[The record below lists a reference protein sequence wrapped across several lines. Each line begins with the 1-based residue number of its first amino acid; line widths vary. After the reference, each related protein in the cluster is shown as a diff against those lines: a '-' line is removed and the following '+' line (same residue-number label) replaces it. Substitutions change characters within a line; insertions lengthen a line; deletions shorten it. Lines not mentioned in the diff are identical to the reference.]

1 MMLNG
6 LLWVIARA
14 RDVMLTV
21 LSKARAVYM
30 DVRLAF
36 RDVVPMMLIYIYTV
50 RSACRSVAM
59 IGKAR
64 AD

>member
-36 RDVVPMMLIYIYTV
+36 RDVVPMMLIYIY
-50 RSACRSVAM
+50 RSLCLP
-59 IGKAR
+59 IGRDDRQSKG
-64 AD
+64 